1 MNRWTLNEVSS
12 PPCISWGAGES
23 GSHDRNHLAI
33 LASRD
38 SGQFFL
44 EEGGLPGTQTWNSST
59 LPSSLVSK
67 VKLSKQLCTKN
78 FLFAC
83 LVWVLSYFWPMYSQL
98 SSFHMTVIRRAP
110 QILRISWTF
119 MWGMSFHVPFI
130 PITHQVCSAVVT
142 MVGSWFSS
150 FNFPCRLPSGSN
162 VSEQWNGQKVVEWRP
177 EPGC

>member
-1 MNRWTLNEVSS
+1 
-12 PPCISWGAGES
+12 
-23 GSHDRNHLAI
+23 
-33 LASRD
+33 
-38 SGQFFL
+38 
-44 EEGGLPGTQTWNSST
+44 
-59 LPSSLVSK
+59 
-67 VKLSKQLCTKN
+67 
-78 FLFAC
+78 
-83 LVWVLSYFWPMYSQL
+83 
-98 SSFHMTVIRRAP
+98 
-110 QILRISWTF
+110 